1 LGLGIDR
8 VTYCADLDAIR
19 EIRNN
24 VMHFDPEGVS
34 DDELRKLRMFTN
46 FLKQLQSFFARD
58 VA

>member
-1 LGLGIDR
+1 
-8 VTYCADLDAIR
+8 
-19 EIRNN
+19 
-24 VMHFDPEGVS
+24 MHFDPGVS